1 VVDLNEGKEPEKT
14 VFIAVKV
21 PPEMK
26 AQMEKLAEAEGVTI
40 SDLVRNAI
48 DVFLKKVAEFTPLGS
63 LKLQKIMLGTYVAT
77 MWEIYYQRMIL
88 FSILQEL
95 RKDLTPELKKLFD
108 LTQEQQKRYQQ
119 MIHAL
124 RQENW
129 QEALLMLLNI
139 WEEEDKRR

>member
-95 RKDLTPELKKLFD
+95 RKDLTPELKELFD
-108 LTQEQQKRYQQ
+108 LTKEQQKRFQQ
-119 MIHAL
+119 MLKAL
-124 RQENW
+124 REEDW
-129 QEALLMLLNI
+129 QAALLMLLNI